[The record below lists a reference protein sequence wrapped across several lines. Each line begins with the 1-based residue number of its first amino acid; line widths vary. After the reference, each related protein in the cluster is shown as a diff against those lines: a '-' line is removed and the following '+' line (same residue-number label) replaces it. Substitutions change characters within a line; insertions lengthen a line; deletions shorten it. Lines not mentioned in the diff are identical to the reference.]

1 MVIVVV
7 EDSVHAK
14 VGRRIIPLL
23 FALWLVNFL
32 DRANVGFAAL
42 QMNEELQLSP
52 AVYGFGAGAF
62 FFGYLALEVPANML
76 LLRYGARRW
85 IARIAIT
92 WGIVS
97 MAQALVVGPTSFV
110 AVRVALGFAEAGF
123 LPAMLYYL
131 TLWFPAER
139 RAKAIGQAM
148 SANVIA
154 IVVGAPLSGLM
165 LTYLN
170 GIAGLGGWQWLF
182 VVEGALAVVLGF
194 VTLRSLTERPA
205 EARWLAEEERSWL
218 VARMAEDATAAGT
231 QGHHSLKDAL
241 RLPIVYLLGA
251 LYFCWGI
258 GFYGVTLWAPQ
269 IVAQLSSGSLLQTSL
284 LTAVP
289 FTLGAVAV
297 ILNGRHSDRT
307 GERRW
312 HVTIPLLTGALG
324 LVAGSVVPGAAAS
337 FAALCV
343 TVAGLSAGL
352 GVFWSVPSQFLVG
365 RAAAGGLAVINTISS
380 FSGFC
385 GPYLVGFVRGSTGS
399 FTAAMVVLGASAG
412 VAALL
417 SVVLLRRLRP
427 AGAKPPIA
435 AQAGLPEGD
444 PVA

>member
-7 EDSVHAK
+7 EDSVYAK

-32 DRANVGFAAL
+32 DRTNVDFAAL
-42 QMNEELQLSP
+42 QMNEELHLSP

-92 WGIVS
+92 WGLVS
-97 MAQALVVGPTSFV
+97 MAQALVVDATSFV

-154 IVVGAPLSGLM
+154 VVVGAPLSGLL
-165 LTYLN
+165 LTYVD
-170 GIAGLGGWQWLF
+170 GAVGLRGWQWLF

-194 VTLRSLTERPA
+194 VTLRCMTERPA
-205 EARWLAEEERSWL
+205 EARWLAKEERSWL
-218 VARMAEDATAAGT
+218 VARMAEDTAAAGA
-231 QGHHSLKDAL
+231 QGNHSLKDAL

-258 GFYGVTLWAPQ
+258 GFYGVVLWAPQ
-269 IVAQLSSGSLLQTSL
+269 LVAQLSGGSMLQTSL

-289 FTLGAVAV
+289 FGFGAAAA

-312 HVTIPLLTGALG
+312 HVTIPLRTAAVGLTS
-324 LVAGSVVPGAAAS
+324 GSMMPGAAAG

-343 TVAGLSAGL
+343 TVIGVSAGL

-365 RAAAGGLAVINTISS
+365 RAAAGGLALINTISS

-399 FTAAMVVLGASAG
+399 FTAAMVVMGASTA
-412 VAALL
+412 VSAVLAI
-417 SVVLLRRLRP
+417 VLLRGMRPPGAKNPVDAAADLP
-427 AGAKPPIA
+427 AGN
-435 AQAGLPEGD
+435 

>member
-1 MVIVVV
+1 MTRL
-7 EDSVHAK
+7 EDSVYAK

-165 LTYLN
+165 LTYLD
-170 GIAGLGGWQWLF
+170 GMAGLGGWQWLF

-218 VARMAEDATAAGT
+218 VARMAEDATAAGA

-269 IVAQLSSGSLLQTSL
+269 IVAQLSSGSMLQTSL

-289 FTLGAVAV
+289 FALGAVAV

-324 LVAGSVVPGAAAS
+324 LAAGSVVPGAAAS

-343 TVAGLSAGL
+343 TVVGVSAGL

-417 SVVLLRRLRP
+417 SVVVLRQLRP
-427 AGAKPPIA
+427 AGAKTPA
-435 AQAGLPEGD
+435 AARAGLPEGD